1 MFIHIW
7 DNYTNCT
14 TYFHIFINIHK
25 NMQIYVGVMMEQ
37 TCSNLKEEIRKIR
50 MEVKEIRLFRG
61 LQIAM
66 S

>member
-1 MFIHIW
+1 
-7 DNYTNCT
+7 
-14 TYFHIFINIHK
+14 
-25 NMQIYVGVMMEQ
+25 MQIYVGVMMEQ
-37 TCSNLKEEIRKIR
+37 TCSNLKEEIRKIW